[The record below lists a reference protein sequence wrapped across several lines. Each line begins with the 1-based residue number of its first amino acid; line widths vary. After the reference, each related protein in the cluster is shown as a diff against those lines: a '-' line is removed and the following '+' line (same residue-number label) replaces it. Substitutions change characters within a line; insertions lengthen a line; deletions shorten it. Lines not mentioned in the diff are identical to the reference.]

1 MNAKFSRRTACSSG
15 SSGPGP
21 SSCRAV
27 VPFTAERN
35 RVIMARD
42 LVNDFQH
49 ALADGDFDRRQFDD
63 TISSIQRV
71 ADMNR
76 LSDATRSYLLDDVR
90 QLRDFARRLLPV
102 GSESRYWIE

>member
-1 MNAKFSRRTACSSG
+1 
-15 SSGPGP
+15 
-21 SSCRAV
+21 V